1 MSAKNHDIK
10 DTEKDVEKAFSKVEK
25 AIEKAEKAI
34 PQMADEILPPGFQI
48 GFEPLT
54 GIAAWYIDTAEEFAR
69 RSIDLQEQAARLMK
83 NTPWG
88 SLLQA
93 QVDTSRQLVENAFGM
108 ARNLWRL
115 SSPRSAHRHRGN

>member
-1 MSAKNHDIK
+1 MSAKTPDAK
-10 DTEKDVEKAFSKVEK
+10 EVEKDVEKAFSKVEK

-34 PQMADEILPPGFQI
+34 PQMADELSPTGIQI
-48 GFEPLT
+48 AFEPLT
-54 GIAAWYIDTAEEFAR
+54 GMAAWYIDTAEEFAR
-69 RSIDLQEQAARLMK
+69 RSLDLQEQAARLMK

-93 QVDTSRQLVENAFGM
+93 QVDTSRQLVENSFGM

-115 SSPRSAHRHRGN
+115 SSPRSAHRHRRN